1 MGSNLQDNKLLVFFF
16 TAGFLAFNL
25 WVKWVSGSI
34 LSQKDCPCAA
44 NWQVEQVNTI
54 ATIGLFIGVINIFVP
69 VTRTLYNIP
78 IISTVFTALI
88 VIILLMYV
96 FGLSRMAKDLGEDK
110 CSKSCQVPSSALVT
124 KLASL
129 ETFSLLVL
137 GTGLGVGLLYF

>member
-1 MGSNLQDNKLLVFFF
+1 MSTLQNNKLIVFFF
-16 TAGFLAFNL
+16 TGGFIAFNL
-25 WVKWVSGSI
+25 WVKWVSGEI

-54 ATIGLFIGVINIFVP
+54 ATVGLVVGAINIFVP
-69 VTRTLYNIP
+69 ITRTLYNIP

-110 CSKSCQVPSSALVT
+110 CRKSCRVPSSALVT
-124 KLASL
+124 KLGKL

-137 GTGLGVGLLYF
+137 GVGLGVGMLYF

>member
-1 MGSNLQDNKLLVFFF
+1 MSTLQNNKLLVFFF
-16 TAGFLAFNL
+16 TGGFIAFNL
-25 WVKWVSGSI
+25 WAKWVSGEI

-44 NWQVEQVNTI
+44 NWQVEQVNSI
-54 ATIGLFIGVINIFVP
+54 ATVGLVVGAINIFVP
-69 VTRTLYNIP
+69 ITRTLYNIP

-110 CSKSCQVPSSALVT
+110 CRKSCKVPSSMLVT
-124 KLASL
+124 KLGSL

-137 GTGLGVGLLYF
+137 GVGLGVGLLYF

>member
-1 MGSNLQDNKLLVFFF
+1 MSAIQNNKILVFFF
-16 TAGFLAFNL
+16 TAGFIAFNV
-25 WVKWVSGSI
+25 WVKWVSGEI

-54 ATIGLFIGVINIFVP
+54 ATVGLVVGAINIFIP
-69 VTRTLYNIP
+69 ITRTLYNIP

-110 CSKSCQVPSSALVT
+110 CRTSCRVPSSALVA
-124 KLASL
+124 KIGSM
-129 ETFSLLVL
+129 ETFNLLVL
-137 GTGLGVGLLYF
+137 GAGLGIGLLYF

>member
-1 MGSNLQDNKLLVFFF
+1 MLQNNKLLIFVF
-16 TAGFLAFNL
+16 TAGFLGFNL
-25 WVKWVSGSI
+25 WVKWVSGEI

-54 ATIGLFIGVINIFVP
+54 ATVGLVVGIVNLFIPI
-69 VTRTLYNIP
+69 TRTLYNIP

-96 FGLSRMAKDLGEDK
+96 FGLSRIAKDLGEDK
-110 CSKSCQVPSSALVT
+110 CRKVCRVPSNTFVK
-124 KLASL
+124 KLANM

-137 GTGLGVGLLYF
+137 GMALGIGLLYF

>member
-1 MGSNLQDNKLLVFFF
+1 MSTFQNNKLLVFLF
-16 TAGFLAFNL
+16 TGGFIAFNL
-25 WVKWVSGSI
+25 WAKWVSGEI
-34 LSQKDCPCAA
+34 LAQKDCPCAA

-54 ATIGLFIGVINIFVP
+54 ATVGLVVGAINIFVP
-69 VTRTLYNIP
+69 ITRTLYNIP

-110 CSKSCQVPSSALVT
+110 CRASCKVPSSMLVT
-124 KLASL
+124 KLGSL

-137 GTGLGVGLLYF
+137 CVGLGVGMLYF